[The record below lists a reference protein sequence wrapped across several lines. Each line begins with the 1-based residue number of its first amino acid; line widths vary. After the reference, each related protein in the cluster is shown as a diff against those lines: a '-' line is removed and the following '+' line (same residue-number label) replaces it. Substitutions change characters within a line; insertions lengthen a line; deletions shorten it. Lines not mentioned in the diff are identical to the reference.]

1 MTFTRKTYRE
11 ITEDMLMQLTKGVT
25 KEKHI
30 FTEDRFKYLLS
41 DKEVRDIIKVEGV
54 SKGMPVVFKKD
65 IDYKL
70 NNDMAEWISDDIPDA
85 GTEFYVSYCF
95 GEPSLIT
102 DINPGSVARTIV
114 EATAR
119 EIEFLHSQLNYVYLS
134 GFIETANGNALDLV
148 VSILG
153 ITRKSPSY
161 ATGYVSFG
169 RNLPPSEIT
178 RNGEA
183 HVYDGK
189 KFYSLKNS
197 PVKNIL
203 SIKGDVNKEQY
214 TFIKETDY
222 LLKDDLIIWLAT
234 GKKPDT
240 NSIFY
245 VDYVC
250 YEEIK
255 IPKGTNV
262 STYSRDPKNMRVFE
276 TANDEI
282 LKISPDGKWEVDVP
296 VRAIVSGKE
305 GNVYAGTIILMPQ
318 PPRGI
323 EYVTNKKDILN
334 GTEAESDE
342 ELRNR
347 AKHALQVAGKATLIS
362 LKSAIEGV
370 KGVRSVRIEDMP
382 DDVPGIVK
390 AIVSG
395 GNEEE
400 IRKVIEDTRAA
411 GIKVEFERPKII
423 DIDISIT
430 AVLNKGVEPLLIE
443 KNIELKVKD
452 YISSLNIGE
461 EVVYSKIMNIAISVE
476 GVYDTSDIT
485 INNGKE
491 NIKIKPEEMVEVR
504 AIKILTKFKD

>member
-1 MTFTRKTYRE
+1 
-11 ITEDMLMQLTKGVT
+11 MLMQLTKGII
-25 KEKHI
+25 KEKHT
-30 FTEDRFKYLLS
+30 FTKNRFKYLLS
-41 DKEVRDIIKVEGV
+41 NKEVKDIVKVEGI
-54 SKGMPVVFKKD
+54 SKGIPLVFKKD
-65 IDYKL
+65 KDYKL
-70 NNDMAEWISDDIPDA
+70 SDDMIEWISDNTPDA
-85 GTEFYVSYCF
+85 ETEFYVSYCF

-102 DINPGSVARTIV
+102 DINPGSVSRTIV

-134 GFIETANGNALDLV
+134 GFIDTAKGNALDLV

-161 ATGYVSFG
+161 ATGYVTFG

-178 RNGEA
+178 RKGES

-189 KFYSLKNS
+189 KYYALKNS

-203 SIKGDVNKEQY
+203 SIKGEVNKEQY

-222 LLKDDLIIWLAT
+222 LLKDNLIVWLAD
-234 GKKPDT
+234 GKHPDM

-255 IPKGTNV
+255 IPKGTKV
-262 STYSRDPKNMRVFE
+262 STYSRDPKNIRVFE
-276 TANDEI
+276 TVKDEI
-282 LKISPDGKWEVDVP
+282 LKISYEGKWEVDVP
-296 VRAIVSGKE
+296 VISTVPGKE

-323 EYVTNKKDILN
+323 EYVINKKDILN

-342 ELRNR
+342 ELRSR

-362 LKSAIEGV
+362 LKSAIEEV
-370 KGVRSVRIEDMP
+370 KGVKSVRIEDMP
-382 DDVPGIVK
+382 DGVPGIVK

-395 GNEEE
+395 GDEKE
-400 IRKVIEDTRAA
+400 ILKVIEETRAA
-411 GIKVEFERPKII
+411 GIKVEFERPKVI

-430 AVLNKGVEPLLIE
+430 AILNKDVEPLLIE
-443 KNIELKVKD
+443 RNIESKVKD

-461 EVVYSKIMNIAISVE
+461 EVVYSKIMNITLSIE
-476 GVYDTSDIT
+476 GVYDASDIT
-485 INNGKE
+485 INGGKE

-504 AIKILTKFKD
+504 VIKILTKFKD